1 MPYEEPGTFSI
12 LEALLVE
19 RELVEEKRGIG
30 NQSIDWWDT
39 LSKDAMVKIDI
50 AINGKKESKLF
61 IELVKAA
68 AIQLAWAEDIYRDK
82 NEKRR

>member
-1 MPYEEPGTFSI
+1 MSYDIPNTFSI

-19 RELVEEKRGIG
+19 KELVDEKRGFEKR
-30 NQSIDWWDT
+30 SIDWWDM
-39 LSKDAMVKIDI
+39 LSKEAMVKIDI

-68 AIQLAWAEDIYRDK
+68 AIQLAWAEDIYRNK
-82 NEKRR
+82 NEKRS